1 MRQRSKH
8 SKQLRSFLIVGIVLT
23 LILILIVSTV
33 GRKDFKGPHK
43 LAFEIVGGIQA
54 GFSKVIAGFD
64 GIWDDYIAIV
74 GVKKENGALLEEIRL
89 LKAQNN
95 NFLEAAATN
104 VRLTKLL
111 EMKETIAPP
120 TLTAEIIGKDPSQWF
135 KTIIINRGSSD
146 GVKKGMPVV
155 TVEGVV
161 GQVKNTA
168 PHFSKVLLANDPNSA
183 IDVSIQ
189 KNRVQGIIK
198 GNGKGGFSLQYV
210 LKNYAIEKGDRVIT
224 SGVGGVFPKGLATG
238 TVISAVKGRR
248 GMFQQIEVEPDV
260 DFSKLEYLF
269 VILKENPFSE

>member
-1 MRQRSKH
+1 MRQRSKR
-8 SKQLRSFLIVGIVLT
+8 SKQIRSFLILGIILT

-33 GRKDFKGPHK
+33 GREDFKAPHK
-43 LAFEIVGGIQA
+43 LALEVVGAIQA
-54 GFSKVIAGFD
+54 GFSRVISGFGNVWD
-64 GIWDDYIAIV
+64 GYIALV
-74 GVKKENGALLEEIRL
+74 GVKKENKELLKEIHR
-89 LKAQNN
+89 LKAQNS

-111 EMKETIAPP
+111 NMKESIAPP
-120 TLTAEIIGKDPSQWF
+120 TLPAEIIGKDPSQWF
-135 KTIIINRGSSD
+135 KTIIINRGSRD

-189 KNRVQGIIK
+189 NNRVQGIIK
-198 GNGKGGFSLQYV
+198 GNGKGGFSLNYV
-210 LKNYAIEKGDRVIT
+210 LKNYDIEKGDRVIT
-224 SGVGGVFPKGLATG
+224 SGVGGVFPKGLAAG
-238 TVISAVKGRR
+238 TVISVVKGRR

-260 DFSKLEYLF
+260 DFSKLEYLI